1 MKGMDTS
8 AKLRSKRKSAVAEKE
23 DTDEGIGKMDSKLVQ
38 ILRRKRQM
46 KKRTSESED
55 EPVTHSSE
63 DDDNADAWVRQLD
76 ANMDLGY
83 QRLRDHFFKG
93 ADTKHN
99 RHHEDKPEDRH
110 RDSARSRP
118 DERPKGNTPSSSC
131 QLGGQLGHRV
141 TMCLKMCCSNCE
153 LLQGLDFQRFYEV
166 DTLMS
171 NQRLQIRAEH
181 SVPFNLE

>member
-1 MKGMDTS
+1 MGNIPFDSDRFVTVDSVARIMKGMDTS
-8 AKLRSKRKSAVAEKE
+8 AKLRSKRKAAVAEEE
-23 DTDEGIGKMDSKLVQ
+23 DMDEEIGKMDSKLAQ
-38 ILRRKRQM
+38 ILTRKHQK

-99 RHHEDKPEDRH
+99 RQHEDKPEDRH

-118 DERPKGNTPSSSC
+118 DERLKGNAPISSC
-131 QLGGQLGHRV
+131 QLCGQIGY
-141 TMCLKMCCSNCE
+141 TS
-153 LLQGLDFQRFYEV
+153 
-166 DTLMS
+166 TLCPEM
-171 NQRLQIRAEH
+171 
-181 SVPFNLE
+181 